1 MPHPPLFFNNIQGS
15 QYSFQKHL
23 GVILHEQLTLCEHLK
38 MVASK
43 TNKTIGLL
51 RKLQNLSASSSL
63 FTIYKS
69 LVRLHVDDGEIIYDK
84 TYNAS
89 FHQKLEIFQYNACL
103 AMTGAIRGAS

>member
-1 MPHPPLFFNNIQGS
+1 
-15 QYSFQKHL
+15 
-23 GVILHEQLTLCEHLK
+23 

-69 LVRLHVDDGEIIYDK
+69 FIIHVDDGEIIYDK
-84 TYNAS
+84 AYNAS